1 MLWRISAALA
11 ALYFVHGS
19 ENLARDSARLASE
32 IRQEAPQAMVAA
44 CIDRPEICQ
53 QLLRHASG
61 QASTPVSASV
71 SAATAESPRRNDP
84 AEVGIKAPPLPVVS
98 GEFPLPPL
106 RPSSL
111 SPRKRA

>member
-61 QASTPVSASV
+61 QASTPVSA
-71 SAATAESPRRNDP
+71 ATAESPRRDDP